1 MSNAV
6 CLALLVSVTVHAASL
21 ANLASAA
28 TYYASPQGEGD
39 GTSADKPF
47 VVSRFWEEAQPGG
60 TLVLLDGVY
69 TGPDSM
75 ITPPR
80 EVQETP
86 GAPIVIRAANDG
98 QVTPMNKRIKQ
109 LAGIEY
115 LELGHHF
122 DSMPVPYFF
131 DRPSFLGAKKG
142 TPEYLA
148 RITEAY
154 RVAAEYLDRKGWL
167 EGSYVYCVDE
177 VVVHR
182 HSRELDL
189 ALLNQVFEAIHA
201 AHPKIRIFG
210 AETPSPV
217 LRGMNIW
224 CMNINSFD
232 EDVLQ
237 EQHALGNQVW
247 WYNGYQDPRPGTEG
261 FPGNYAFPPEALDR
275 ESFTVQEDG
284 RLDRQDLLHARLGE
298 RKSWQAPAK
307 SFQVRYPVDGQFIVY
322 VPELGGGPRPAPRLT
337 VTLDGNV
344 VLEQELLPYGPAD
357 RYDPRA
363 YYQKYPIDVPAG
375 AHTICVANTGGGTI
389 TTAFELTNYVRRN
402 GPNLE
407 VRGMQTDDYILLWLK
422 HPEFNWMYRRMGMT
436 SDSQPA
442 GRLTLRDVPDETWS
456 ARWMDTVDA
465 RPVGQETVTSKDGV
479 LVLKTPPTAK
489 SVVVRLQRRHIAGS
503 QGSE

>member
-122 DSMPVPYFF
+122 DSMPVPYF
-131 DRPSFLGAKKG
+131 
-142 TPEYLA
+142 
-148 RITEAY
+148 
-154 RVAAEYLDRKGWL
+154 
-167 EGSYVYCVDE
+167 
-177 VVVHR
+177 
-182 HSRELDL
+182 
-189 ALLNQVFEAIHA
+189 
-201 AHPKIRIFG
+201 
-210 AETPSPV
+210 
-217 LRGMNIW
+217 
-224 CMNINSFD
+224 
-232 EDVLQ
+232 
-237 EQHALGNQVW
+237 
-247 WYNGYQDPRPGTEG
+247 
-261 FPGNYAFPPEALDR
+261 
-275 ESFTVQEDG
+275 
-284 RLDRQDLLHARLGE
+284 LDRQDLLHARLGE

-465 RPVGQETVTSKDGV
+465 RPVGQETVTSKDGI